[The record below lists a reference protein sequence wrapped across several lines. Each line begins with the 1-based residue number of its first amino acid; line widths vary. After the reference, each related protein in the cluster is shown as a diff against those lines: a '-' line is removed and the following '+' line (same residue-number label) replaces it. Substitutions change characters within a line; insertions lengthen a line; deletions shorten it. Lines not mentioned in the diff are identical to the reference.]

1 MREYTKVLRDL
12 IETGATDD
20 AVQALINE
28 QMGEIYTVVGICL
41 GIPPTTF
48 TWEYND
54 KSKAYK
60 KLGPLTPVE
69 FYQKHVKPCFNVDD
83 KVNYKMRTTG
93 KSYLYF
99 CYYSYYRFTITVLHN
114 CNSLKS

>member
-1 MREYTKVLRDL
+1 MQLREYTKVLRDL
-12 IETGATDD
+12 IGTGAAADVVNAKID
-20 AVQALINE
+20 E
-28 QMGEIYTVVGICL
+28 QMSEIYTVVGICL

-69 FYQKHVKPCFNVDD
+69 FYQQHVKQCFDVDN
-83 KVNYKMRTTG
+83 KVRVDSIYC
-93 KSYLYF
+93 L
-99 CYYSYYRFTITVLHN
+99 VL
-114 CNSLKS
+114 

>member
-1 MREYTKVLRDL
+1 MQLREYTKVLRDL
-12 IETGATDD
+12 IGTGAAADVVNAKID
-20 AVQALINE
+20 E
-28 QMGEIYTVVGICL
+28 QMSEIYTVVGICL

-69 FYQKHVKPCFNVDD
+69 FYQQHVKQCFDVDN
-83 KVNYKMRTTG
+83 KVRVD
-93 KSYLYF
+93 SI
-99 CYYSYYRFTITVLHN
+99 YSLVL
-114 CNSLKS
+114 